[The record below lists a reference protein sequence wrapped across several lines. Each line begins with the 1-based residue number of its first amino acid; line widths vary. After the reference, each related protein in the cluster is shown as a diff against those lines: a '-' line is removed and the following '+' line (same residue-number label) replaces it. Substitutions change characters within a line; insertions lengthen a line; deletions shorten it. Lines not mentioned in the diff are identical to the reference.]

1 MSLKKFLFY
10 IIESDGRSNY
20 VVNGVVSSKGTPTP
34 LPQAPVG
41 WEDIAFGWGRD
52 NAMHGLTRSF
62 SKELSFVADGAA
74 ILREA
79 YYNTNPDRQLFF
91 LVQRLTLEYTTTY
104 KWKYET
110 IYKGE
115 LDFTTANDKPE
126 EAKFN
131 IQIMQGGLSKL
142 LDAAKDTVLSVPFDD
157 DSGVLRHDGVI
168 ISNTVQVITEEQY
181 GEAGSFYFQNH
192 VLRLNL
198 TTSETGF
205 FGGARSTARTQINN
219 SNSAIRGTGEYFF
232 KATTATTVSV
242 EFNLDFVLQY
252 TPASPA
258 PNPAAVY
265 KIVVR
270 QIDESNVSTY
280 QEELFSRT
288 QAEGFNGSFNA
299 TGSFDID
306 VAVGDELYL
315 YAFCNVEGV
324 SGDDQIRTVYSVN
337 ENTLFKASFSYR
349 HPETF
354 PKCFTRAT
362 AWRKLCKQIF
372 GYEDYA
378 VSTLFA
384 SDDRLLFSGDSLR
397 GIESP
402 VLQTTISDFLKDAD
416 TDLFAGLGI
425 EQGAAAGSIP
435 AGERAVIET
444 RTHFYD
450 ESDPVILGEAKELSI
465 IYAKDWVSNTIKS
478 GWKEPTTE
486 DVNGKYEFNAS
497 QQGSLPNKRVKKEY
511 NLVSPYKAGPV
522 EIEMLRINLD
532 GKTTTDDDRDND
544 CFVIVGEPADTSITG
559 DFAFEEDGNVIT
571 KPTAFSVAPGSVI
584 TFTGTASNNSSFTV
598 VNVSGNSIEVS
609 EAVTDESTVSCT
621 ATVTGGPTVYNIKRE
636 SFDNDDDPEDFGVP
650 SPTTWYNYDLSP
662 KRKLL
667 RHGRWIASMM
677 HNYGT
682 EKVKFESGTR
692 NISLKT
698 IQGAVTI
705 QENKDES
712 ISALGAKIF
721 IPFLLSFKAEAPV
734 GLAELMED
742 GPNRCFTFTYNGNTY
757 KGFNIKCGLSPNT
770 EEEQEFSLLS
780 VPGNDLTLINS

>member
-10 IIESDGRSNY
+10 IIEADGRSNY

-52 NAMHGLTRSF
+52 NTMHGLTRSF
-62 SKELSFVADGAA
+62 SKELSFVGDGAT
-74 ILREA
+74 ILRDA
-79 YYNTNPDRQLFF
+79 DYKTNPDRQLFF
-91 LVQRLTLEYTTTY
+91 LVQQLTLEYTSTY

-126 EAKFN
+126 EARLSIN
-131 IQIMQGGLSKL
+131 IMQGGLSKL
-142 LDAAKDTVLSVPFDD
+142 LAAAKDTILSIPLDD
-157 DSGVLRHDGVI
+157 DAITLRHDGIEIQSKGNFLSINQFHSALISTYNLLWLQLQFVNSEGI
-168 ISNTVQVITEEQY
+168 ISNGAFLSTEPAIEW
-181 GEAGSFYFQNH
+181 
-192 VLRLNL
+192 
-198 TTSETGF
+198 
-205 FGGARSTARTQINN
+205 N
-219 SNSAIRGTGEYFF
+219 SNSGHDDDRNNDNYFF
-232 KATTATTVSV
+232 TATDDITIRITGTITAVLYSGISLELYV
-242 EFNLDFVLQY
+242 KNSNGTRIQLFQLDSDNPS
-252 TPASPA
+252 T
-258 PNPAAVY
+258 PNPFE
-265 KIVVR
+265 KE
-270 QIDESNVSTY
+270 QTFNID
-280 QEELFSRT
+280 QEISV
-288 QAEGFNGSFNA
+288 A
-299 TGSFDID
+299 T
-306 VAVGDELYL
+306 DEKLYL
-315 YAFCNVEGV
+315 ISEVIDSALISGV
-324 SGDDQIRTVYSVN
+324 GSG
-337 ENTLFKASFSYR
+337 LYR
-349 HPETF
+349 EFELNIEYVSRKRDTF
-354 PKCFTRAT
+354 PLCFTRA
-362 AWRKLCKQIF
+362 ALWRKLCKQVF

-384 SDDRLLFSGDSLR
+384 TDDRLITCGDSLR

-402 VLQTTISDFLKDAD
+402 VLQTTITDFLKDAD
-416 TDLFAGLGI
+416 TDLFAGIGI
-425 EQGAAAGSIP
+425 EQGAAAGTLP
-435 AGERAVIET
+435 AGERAAIET

-450 ESDPVILGEAKELSI
+450 ESDPVALGEAKELSI

-497 QQGSLPNKRVKKEY
+497 QQYSLPNKRVKKEY

-532 GKTTTDDDRDND
+532 GKTTTDDNRDND

-571 KPTAFSVAPGSVI
+571 KPTAFSVVPGSII
-584 TFTGTASNNSSFTV
+584 TFSGTASNNSSFTV
-598 VNVSGNSIEVS
+598 VNVNGNSIEVS

-621 ATVTGGPTVYNIKRE
+621 ATVTGGPTVYDIKRE
-636 SFDNDDDPEDFGVP
+636 SFDNDNDPEDFGVP

-692 NISLKT
+692 NINLKT
-698 IQGAVTI
+698 IQGSVTI
-705 QENKDES
+705 QENKDEA
-712 ISALGAKIF
+712 ISGLGAKMF
-721 IPFLLSFKAEAPV
+721 IPFLLNFKAEAPV
-734 GLAELMED
+734 GLAELMEQ

-757 KGFNIKCGLSPNT
+757 KGFNIKCGLSPNS

-780 VPGNDLTLINS
+780 VPGNDLP